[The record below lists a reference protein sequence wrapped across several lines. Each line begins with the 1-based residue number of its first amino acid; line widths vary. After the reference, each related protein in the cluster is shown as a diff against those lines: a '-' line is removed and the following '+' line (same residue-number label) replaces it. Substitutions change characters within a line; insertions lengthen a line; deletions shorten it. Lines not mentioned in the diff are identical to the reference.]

1 MANDNNLH
9 VYFPWIFKQE
19 QQKNEACTETN
30 THPVICAFSINSMK
44 ELQPNNE
51 CSFKESLSDSNTDT
65 EADNN
70 LKTYINHQLDS
81 NTQSDCETDN
91 ISTNETSDTQQI
103 NADREESRSSFKNST
118 SINLTDNKSDIESFL
133 FKANAVS
140 SIDNS
145 WRTATIFS
153 ILKTFENEKFI
164 SDELIYK
171 AMAKLN
177 MTSKLFVTGG
187 FRKPNV

>member
-1 MANDNNLH
+1 
-9 VYFPWIFKQE
+9 
-19 QQKNEACTETN
+19 
-30 THPVICAFSINSMK
+30 MK

-103 NADREESRSSFKNST
+103 NTDREESRSSFKNST